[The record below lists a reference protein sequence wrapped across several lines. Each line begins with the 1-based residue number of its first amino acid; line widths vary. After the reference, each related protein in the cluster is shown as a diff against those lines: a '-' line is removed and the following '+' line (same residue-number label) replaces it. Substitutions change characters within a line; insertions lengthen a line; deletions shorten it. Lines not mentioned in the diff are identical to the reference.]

1 MRMPR
6 TADALRYALERKFAP
21 HIEETWSEAFIIEL
35 RLIGV
40 HGSRIGDA
48 LTEVD
53 SHCAESG
60 STAADAFGDPVE
72 YARGLG
78 LPVEDDDARAMFTAI
93 GPTIVQVIG
102 MLILVFSFADA
113 VRGRPFELTIGH
125 TVVAALLATEL
136 AALAL
141 AAELILR
148 AIVSHPVLSWLTFVA
163 NLGLMVLLLVL
174 LDTNLARIHASWG
187 AGVGG
192 AVLIAGLAW
201 SLTRKRTSRWL
212 DDPLV
217 APLRAESP
225 PSADRD
231 GAKRLA
237 ALLDAFLPWQIP
249 LATALILAYMWW
261 LA

>member
-72 YARGLG
+72 YARSLG

-93 GPTIVQVIG
+93 GCLLYT
-102 MLILVFSFADA
+102 SDAAD
-113 VRGRPFELTIGH
+113 E
-125 TVVAALLATEL
+125 
-136 AALAL
+136 
-141 AAELILR
+141 
-148 AIVSHPVLSWLTFVA
+148 
-163 NLGLMVLLLVL
+163 
-174 LDTNLARIHASWG
+174 
-187 AGVGG
+187 
-192 AVLIAGLAW
+192 
-201 SLTRKRTSRWL
+201 
-212 DDPLV
+212 
-217 APLRAESP
+217 
-225 PSADRD
+225 
-231 GAKRLA
+231 
-237 ALLDAFLPWQIP
+237 
-249 LATALILAYMWW
+249 
-261 LA
+261 